1 MALFSAA
8 LPLLLLFLSV
18 SSPSV
23 SGNTA
28 QSVECS
34 AVIMTLTK
42 CLPFVTIGSQVEKPE
57 TACCS
62 VLKTV
67 LDTKAECL
75 CEGLKS
81 SAAAG
86 INLNL
91 TKAGTLPDACQVKA
105 PPMPACALFAKPPAS
120 APAPVP
126 AAGPLNGSGPGSNS
140 APAPSPSHSNHGSS
154 ISVSSLAISG
164 ALVIMF
170 ARI

>member
-1 MALFSAA
+1 MAVFSAA
-8 LPLLLLFLSV
+8 LPLLLLFLFV

-23 SGNTA
+23 NGNTA

-75 CEGLKS
+75 CEGLKK
-81 SAAAG
+81 SAAMG
-86 INLNL
+86 INLNI
-91 TKAGTLPDACQVKA
+91 TKAATLPDACKLNA
-105 PPMPACALFAKPPAS
+105 PTSSCAS
-120 APAPVP
+120 PVP